1 MPSQGR
7 IVVKDFPKPS
17 EMAPVSMLE
26 AGPKRR
32 EDAKVAP
39 GLGRRQSSA
48 RCGVGAD
55 DRAVGVVEA
64 RAELEGVTEDGPSL
78 QDEMAQL
85 VLAVSAEAAAA
96 MLTGESAAPAP
107 GG

>member
-39 GLGRRQSSA
+39 GLGRRQSSVHWVA
-48 RCGVGAD
+48 VKEPLALGHADGQHGPLAVLHLAGVVAEVKLAQVAVQVPRADVVVGA
-55 DRAVGVVEA
+55 VN
-64 RAELEGVTEDGPSL
+64 GPL
-78 QDEMAQL
+78 QL
-85 VLAVSAEAAAA
+85 
-96 MLTGESAAPAP
+96 
-107 GG
+107 

>member
-48 RCGVGAD
+48 NRVLPEEATTE
-55 DRAVGVVEA
+55 EA
-64 RAELEGVTEDGPSL
+64 RASATHFVLTLVDVIAPLDDQTPLLLTADEVKARYELD
-78 QDEMAQL
+78 
-85 VLAVSAEAAAA
+85 AENAA
-96 MLTGESAAPAP
+96 SF
-107 GG
+107 